1 MGVLEPPA
9 EDEARNSDAF
19 DADLEQEDGYG
30 RGTFA
35 VSYVI
40 ESPDLDDDTLFRYVE
55 ESREEI
61 LDATREEIVQY
72 AEVLEITGE
81 VRRGSVEYV
90 LFLVLQFL
98 VEHGGP
104 AATGY
109 VATALVGRVVK
120 RVKTILR
127 RKGKEEG
134 RRPAPISITVNI
146 TINLPSS

>member
-9 EDEARNSDAF
+9 GDEARNSDAF

-61 LDATREEIVQY
+61 LYAARKSFMQHARRLSNTPRSSRSRQRSDEE
-72 AEVLEITGE
+72 A
-81 VRRGSVEYV
+81 
-90 LFLVLQFL
+90 
-98 VEHGGP
+98 
-104 AATGY
+104 
-109 VATALVGRVVK
+109 
-120 RVKTILR
+120 
-127 RKGKEEG
+127 
-134 RRPAPISITVNI
+134 
-146 TINLPSS
+146 SSMCSFSS